1 MSEICNIILS
11 SEQEKKVVMAIQK
24 AELNTSG
31 EIRIHIETSYTSDIY
46 NKCVEMFSKLK
57 MYKTQ
62 QRNGVLIYVAFQSK
76 SFAIYGDR
84 GINEVVKNNFWESTK
99 NIIQAHFEKGNYQEG
114 LIDGVTEI
122 GKQLKQFFP
131 VSGNHKNELSDTISG
146 TE

>member
-1 MSEICNIILS
+1 MSEINNIILS
-11 SEQEKKVVMAIQK
+11 PEQEKKVVMAIQK

-31 EIRIHIETSYTSDIY
+31 EIRIHIETSCTSDIY
-46 NKCVEMFSKLK
+46 SKCIDTFSKLN

-76 SFAIYGDR
+76 SFAVYGDR

-99 NIIQAHFEKGNYQEG
+99 NTIQAHFQKGNYQEG
-114 LIDGVTEI
+114 LIEGVTEI

-131 VSGNHKNELSDTISG
+131 VSDNDINELSDTISR

>member
-1 MSEICNIILS
+1 MSEINTVILS
-11 SEQEKKVVMAIQK
+11 PEQEKKVVMAIQK

-31 EIRIHIETSYTSDIY
+31 EIRIHIETSCTSDVY
-46 NKCVEMFSKLK
+46 NRCMDMFSKLE

-76 SFAIYGDR
+76 SFAIYGDK
-84 GINEVVKNNFWESTK
+84 GINQVVKNNFWESTK
-99 NIIQAHFEKGNYQEG
+99 NTIQTHFERGDYQKG
-114 LIDGVTEI
+114 LIDGVAEI

-131 VSGNHKNELSDTISG
+131 ISDDDKNELSDTISR